1 MDFHVTGATCY
12 LTAKLFYLEVVL
24 LPCGGVESV
33 KLAPHAGS
41 PIVCKSTV
49 NAPKS
54 SAQVIIRD
62 SVAAQRVAPAAA
74 QVGSLR
80 SAISN
85 GRDRRFYVPQ
95 RARNFSKF
103 SVRLTDLFHQY
114 NIPGEKYQHPS
125 SFKAFTYWSIFQSPM
140 RLSLISVRSSSNC
153 LSLYS
158 TLHRTCSACPI
169 CPGEV
174 MIRSN
179 WSGFIYVFL
188 IL

>member
-1 MDFHVTGATCY
+1 M
-12 LTAKLFYLEVVL
+12 
-24 LPCGGVESV
+24 
-33 KLAPHAGS
+33 KLAQHAGS
-41 PIVCKSTV
+41 PVVCKCTV

-62 SVAAQRVAPAAA
+62 SVAAQRVAPSAA

-80 SAISN
+80 STPRSAISN
-85 GRDRRFYVPQ
+85 GDRRFYVPQ

-125 SFKAFTYWSIFQSPM
+125 SFKSFTYLSIFQSPM
-140 RLSLISVRSSSNC
+140 RLYLISVRSSSNC
-153 LSLYS
+153 LNLYS

-174 MIRSN
+174 MIWLN
-179 WSGFIYVFL
+179 WSDFFFFVDL
-188 IL
+188 VAC